1 MKSIAKILLSVVV
14 SVVAVAC
21 GPSTTK
27 PTASQFKIFCDES
40 VENILRQE
48 VEVYEIKYP
57 GVRISPVYTDERTI
71 LD

>member
-14 SVVAVAC
+14 TVVAVAC

-40 VENILRQE
+40 VENILLHE
-48 VEVYEIKYP
+48 VELYEIKYP
-57 GVRISPVYTDERTI
+57 
-71 LD
+71 